1 MKRKA
6 NQHANLNCDSCLCLF
21 SFLNVMFFVT
31 WNHNDLCFFL
41 RCSQSTYSLITT
53 PLPYLILIC
62 DVFNEIFVSVCYT
75 GVEISRAF
83 SPESSDSGNE
93 TNSSEMTESSELTT
107 AQRHS
112 ENHPRM
118 HVVLTEGYHA
128 MSEEK
133 AEITGTINSG
143 TAAMQYNSQEHQEEE
158 GKSSAISSQIF
169 HSDGGEME
177 PETMEIKSVSD
188 YFSKMHM
195 GSVISRQR
203 GKQREA
209 ESRLQGDACKSSDK
223 SYVSS
228 QDLGKE
234 EPPHLVGKYN
244 TFTVRDS
251 YYMNQLDLGRTH
263 LKERPQKWQQ
273 RVPENKMA
281 EHLSPECVN
290 DSQASHADRLTAK
303 GEKQDSVERSQQLNP
318 QLCSLAKGPLSAE
331 GDAAAPDNI
340 QQQFKIPSTEQDVTR
355 LYECHLS
362 KRMSSIQ
369 SEGIHS
375 LQSSQCSSI
384 DAGCSTGS
392 SSCVTPMDSPLCV
405 TDNMHVL
412 SESSLKGLSY
422 VTSEERAYGH
432 PGQGKVGHTMDP
444 TLLRKIHTATSAEPG
459 LGITRDG
466 GHRIA
471 KIKET
476 TGKTKQEVALYYLR
490 LHAWMKHETIVNYT
504 KHKTKPLLFV
514 VVVVTYYCSLQYFC
528 FQ

>member
-1 MKRKA
+1 MIYVSS
-6 NQHANLNCDSCLCLF
+6 LI
-21 SFLNVMFFVT
+21 FVIY
-31 WNHNDLCFFL
+31 NDFVKC
-41 RCSQSTYSLITT
+41 CQSTHSLITT
-53 PLPYLILIC
+53 PLSCLILIC

-112 ENHPRM
+112 ENHPRL

-133 AEITGTINSG
+133 AEVTATFNSG

-223 SYVSS
+223 SHVSP
-228 QDLGKE
+228 QDSGKE

-244 TFTVRDS
+244 AFTVRDS

-263 LKERPQKWQQ
+263 LKDRPQKWQQ
-273 RVPENKMA
+273 RVTENKMA

-318 QLCSLAKGPLSAE
+318 QLCSLSKGPLSAE

-340 QQQFKIPSTEQDVTR
+340 QQQFKIPST
-355 LYECHLS
+355 ECHLS

-422 VTSEERAYGH
+422 VTSEERAYGP
-432 PGQGKVGHTMDP
+432 PGQGKVGHPMDP

-476 TGKTKQEVALYYLR
+476 TGKTKQDGALYYLR
-490 LHAWMKHETIVNYT
+490 LHA
-504 KHKTKPLLFV
+504 
-514 VVVVTYYCSLQYFC
+514 
-528 FQ
+528 